1 MPDVSMLELT
11 KKISLEDAFEQYLE
25 ATVEKQD
32 ATEKE
37 KFYEN
42 ILRFYVSNNN
52 DTKKTKSLH
61 KESKKDLITETLKF
75 NDAYELSQK
84 DIARKSMKYGDFH
97 KTLCSMR
104 NELENELKKADLN
117 SYFTIELRLNLLD
130 YLLDKWNSYITYPV
144 SPRFTIKL
152 SEQ

>member
-1 MPDVSMLELT
+1 
-11 KKISLEDAFEQYLE
+11 
-25 ATVEKQD
+25 
-32 ATEKE
+32 
-37 KFYEN
+37 
-42 ILRFYVSNNN
+42 
-52 DTKKTKSLH
+52 
-61 KESKKDLITETLKF
+61 
-75 NDAYELSQK
+75 
-84 DIARKSMKYGDFH
+84 
-97 KTLCSMR
+97 MR